1 MTNMTT
7 AQPQVPTKPLQLFHG
22 IVKQINSGDSLV
34 IRSFAAGKN
43 LEKQIMLSQI
53 TSARLGRNLKPS
65 SPDSTIEADQ
75 PYAFDARE
83 FLRKKLVGKEVVF
96 SKEATT
102 PSGTD
107 RGVLYLGKD
116 ITTGENIND
125 AIISA
130 GLVEVRRLNKPSD
143 EETRLIALEDHAKSL
158 SLGKWSKDSDS
169 DHVRNVK
176 YTLDNARTFVDS
188 LKQKPVDA
196 IIEYVRD
203 GSTLRALLLPSMNN
217 VTVQLSGIKCPTMKQ
232 DGENE
237 PFAEEAK
244 FFVETRLLQR
254 DVQIIVEGVANQ
266 SNGILLGTVL
276 HPNGNI
282 SEFLLREGLAR
293 CVDWSMGNV
302 SVGAEKYR
310 NSEKQ
315 AKAAK
320 IRMWKNY
327 SPAKLILDEANKNL
341 NGKVVEVSNGD
352 SVTVKIGDATKKVFF
367 SSIRPL
373 RTADFPDLAP
383 GKADK
388 KNLPLYDVPYLFEAR
403 EFLRKKLI
411 GKKVNCTVDY
421 IQAKQDNYPEKV
433 CCTIM
438 FGEINVAE
446 ALVSQGLARVIRYKQ
461 DDNQRSSQYD
471 DLLAAEIRAEKK
483 NAGVHSNKPPT
494 TMKINDTSS
503 DSSKTKQLLP
513 FFQRLGRIDSVCE
526 YVSSGSRLRLY
537 LPKETCLITCLLS
550 GIDCPR
556 LGRTANGSTPAQNN
570 DEFSEEALQ
579 FSKSRAFQHEVK
591 VEIEGIDKAGNF
603 IGQVFTEDGTN
614 LSVGLVEAGFAAV
627 HKTAYNSP
635 YFSALSAAENKAKE
649 KKLNR
654 WKNYVEKSVVLES
667 VEKNEPTERVVTQKK
682 IVITEITDELH
693 FYGQLVEN
701 GPKLEQLMGQ
711 LRTELESRP
720 PVVGAYTPK
729 AGDIC
734 VAKFSMDDEWY
745 RAKVISCKSSGDVT
759 VLFIDYGN
767 KEATKATSLAQIP
780 AGFESLPA
788 QSQEYALAM
797 VQLSTDEDD
806 NDNAYDYLKE
816 ILYLENEPQFSIN
829 VEYKVGTVDFVTL
842 TDSSKVDIGKK
853 LVMEGFLSVDRAR
866 REKRL
871 QKLLTEYLKTL
882 TQAKSAHKMMWRYGD
897 KEQDDAAEFGLT
909 KR

>member
-7 AQPQVPTKPLQLFHG
+7 TQPQVPTKPLQLFHG
-22 IVKQINSGDSLV
+22 VVKQINSGDSLV
-34 IRSFAAGKN
+34 IRSHATGKN

-53 TSARLGRNLKPS
+53 SSARLGRNIKPS
-65 SPDSTIEADQ
+65 SPDSTIEPDQ
-75 PYAFDARE
+75 PYAFEARE

-96 SKEATT
+96 VKEATT
-102 PSGTD
+102 TSGTD

-130 GLVEVRRLNKPSD
+130 GLVEVRRLNKPS
-143 EETRLIALEDHAKSL
+143 EEESRLVALEEQAKS
-158 SLGKWSKDSDS
+158 SCLGKWSKDSDS

-176 YTLDNARTFVDS
+176 YTLENPRSFVDS

-203 GSTLRALLLPSMNN
+203 GSTFRALLLPSMNN
-217 VTVQLSGIKCPTMKQ
+217 VTIQLSGVKCPTIKI

-244 FFVETRLLQR
+244 IFVENRLLQR
-254 DVQIIVEGVANQ
+254 DVQIILEGVANQ

-310 NSEKQ
+310 SSEKQ

-320 IRMWKNY
+320 ARIWKNY
-327 SPAKLILDEANKNL
+327 SPAKLVLDETNKNL
-341 NGKVVEVSNGD
+341 NGKVVEVSHGD
-352 SVTVKIGDATKKVFF
+352 SITIKVGDNTKKVFF

-373 RTADFPDLAP
+373 RTADFPDLVP
-383 GKADK
+383 SKADK
-388 KNLPLYDVPYLFEAR
+388 KNIPLYDIPYLFEAR

-421 IQAKQDNYPEKV
+421 IQPKQDNYPEKV
-433 CCTIM
+433 CCTVM

-446 ALVSQGLARVIRYKQ
+446 ALISQGLARVIRYKQ

-483 NAGVHSNKPPT
+483 NAGVHSNKQPS
-494 TMKINDTSS
+494 TMKVNDTSS
-503 DSSKTKQLLP
+503 DSNKTKQLLP
-513 FFQRLGRIDSVCE
+513 FFQRLGRIDAVCE

-556 LGRTANGSTPAQNN
+556 LGRTNATGAAQNN
-570 DEFSEEALQ
+570 EEYSEEALQ
-579 FSKSRAFQHEVK
+579 FSKSRTYQHEVK

-603 IGQVFTEDGTN
+603 IGQIFSEDGTN

-627 HKTAYNSP
+627 HKTAYNSS
-635 YFSALSAAENKAKE
+635 YYSVLNAAENKAKE

-654 WKNYVEKSVVLES
+654 WKNYVEPLEVLET
-667 VEKNEPTERVVTQKK
+667 VEKNEPTERVVVQKK
-682 IVITEITDELH
+682 IVITEITPELH

-701 GPKLEQLMGQ
+701 GPKLEQLMDQ

-720 PVVGAYTPK
+720 PVQGAYTPK
-729 AGDIC
+729 AGDVC

-745 RAKVISCKSSGDVT
+745 RAKVLSCKSSGEVT

-767 KEATKATSLAQIP
+767 KEVTKAASLAQIP

-788 QSQEYALAM
+788 QSQEYAFAM
-797 VQLSTDEDD
+797 VQLSSDEDD
-806 NDNAYDYLKE
+806 NDYAYDYLKE
-816 ILYLENEPQFSIN
+816 ILRLESEPQFLIN
-829 VEYKVGTVDFVTL
+829 VEYKVGSIDFVTL
-842 TDSSKVDIGKK
+842 TDSNKVDIGKK
-853 LVMEGFLSVDRAR
+853 LVLEGFVSVDRAR

-871 QKLLTEYLKTL
+871 QKLLTDYLKTL

-909 KR
+909 RR